1 MRVRSTPLTST
12 TIWHEAIDRLWP
24 VALLAMCIVTP
35 WLVVKSY
42 RELKNGR

>member
-1 MRVRSTPLTST
+1 MRVRSTSLL
-12 TIWHEAIDRLWP
+12 HEAIDRLWP